1 MLFEPRMIGG
11 ALDREVERE
20 FKTLRFSGGA
30 QSAKCLDAA
39 AIRMHRV
46 VPALSAADRLRR
58 DGIAECRLQSVVAAL
73 ALRVTVGMDRRAISH
88 VAPPPACR
96 RQPRTYIGQRY
107 LPSRPDAPRVG
118 DKGV

>member
-39 AIRMHRV
+39 EIRMHRV
-46 VPALSAADRLRR
+46 VPALFAADRIRR
-58 DGIAECRLQSVVAAL
+58 AGIAECRMQSVLAAL
-73 ALRVTVGMDRRAISH
+73 AIRLTVGVYRREITH
-88 VAPPPACR
+88 GENHHPTRPR
-96 RQPRTYIGQRY
+96 RKALRER
-107 LPSRPDAPRVG
+107 
-118 DKGV
+118 KKE